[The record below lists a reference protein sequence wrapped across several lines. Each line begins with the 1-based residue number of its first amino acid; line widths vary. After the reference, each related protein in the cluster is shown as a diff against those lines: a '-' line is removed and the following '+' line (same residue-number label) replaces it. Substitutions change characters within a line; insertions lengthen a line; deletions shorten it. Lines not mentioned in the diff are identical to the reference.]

1 MPFIG
6 KQSTSGFASLAKQ
19 TLTADGSTTVFT
31 LNQNVASANSVEVFV
46 GNVRQEPSVAYTTS
60 GNQLTFTGAP
70 ASGVD
75 VYVIFQG
82 GLRESET
89 VPQAGTTVP
98 GSFGVSDKLGVGTS
112 IPSNYTVDIKKAG
125 SGDQVVRIGSEQ
137 GGGRTLM
144 FADVH
149 PSPTKYNFQIGAQSN
164 VNNGFEI
171 TPSTT
176 IGGTTFSNP
185 AITVDENGYV
195 KKPTQPMFEAVGNN
209 ATYISIATNG
219 GGGSVIPFPTVRH
232 NIGNHYDNTT
242 YAFTAPV
249 SGRYFFT
256 SSVYT
261 RTGQSGLTEDIYTRF
276 KLNGTA
282 NRGYAYWYQSS
293 SAAERHH
300 TLTDSLFID
309 LSANDYIQVTINGS
323 GTADFYNGP
332 EESRFSG
339 WLVG

>member
-31 LNQNVASANSVEVFV
+31 LNENVASANSVEVFV

-60 GNQLTFTGAP
+60 GNQLTFTAAP

-98 GSFGVSDKLGVGTS
+98 GAFGVSDKLGVGTS
-112 IPSNYTVDIKKAG
+112 IPSNYTVDIKRIG
-125 SGDQVVRIGSEQ
+125 GGDRIVRIGSDQ
-137 GGGRTLM
+137 GQGRTLM

-149 PSPTKYNFQIGAQSN
+149 SSPTKYNFQIGTQSN

-195 KKPTQPMFEAVGNN
+195 KKPTQPMFEAVGANS
-209 ATYISIATNG
+209 AYISIATHGNV
-219 GGGSVIPFPTVRH
+219 SPVPFPTVRH

-249 SGRYFFT
+249 AGRYFFT

-261 RTGQSGLTEDIYTRF
+261 RTGQSGTVEDIFTRF
-276 KLNGTA
+276 KLNGSA
-282 NRGYAYWYQSS
+282 NRGYAYWYQVST
-293 SAAERHH
+293 AGERHH
-300 TLTDSLFID
+300 TLTDTLFIE
-309 LSANDYIQVTINGS
+309 LAANDYIQVYIQGTS
-323 GTADFYNGP
+323 TADFYNGP
-332 EESRFSG
+332 EETRFSG